1 MLLERV
7 SQRERITCRPDSKPW
22 RCPAH
27 RPHPG
32 RWILTSET
40 HWVFQLW
47 MLFTQ
52 NCAVSTLSCL
62 VSFAQYNACGIFF
75 FNVISWAHI
84 HLIAFSFSEHI
95 TVYFSILFLMAFD
108 FFQVVFIFMT
118 DVTPQISAFVALV
131 HVVLGYLPKKETAA
145 CRSCA
150 CPPSDTVSP
159 QVSTKTPKP
168 VTSTPLPLFRR
179 IHLGF

>member
-7 SQRERITCRPDSKPW
+7 SQRERSTCRPDSKPW

-32 RWILTSET
+32 RRILTSET
-40 HWVFQLW
+40 HWVFLLW

-75 FNVISWAHI
+75 NVISWAHI

-95 TVYFSILFLMAFD
+95 TVYFSILFFMAFD
-108 FFQVVFIFMT
+108 FFPGSIHFYDWCYPSNVCFCGT
-118 DVTPQISAFVALV
+118 RAC
-131 HVVLGYLPKKETAA
+131 HLGYLPKKETAA

-159 QVSTKTPKP
+159 QVSTKTPKT
-168 VTSTPLPLFRR
+168 VTSTPLPLLRCM
-179 IHLGF
+179 HLGS